1 MSWFYYVGRVLVWMI
16 IFLCTRTQIKGRENV
31 PRHGPLLVAS
41 NHINMADPPLL
52 AVSMG
57 RVAIFMAKE
66 ELFRSRFIAYFV
78 RGFGSFPVHRGQ
90 LDRQAIRDSEQVLA
104 RGQALVMFPEGM
116 RSHVGQ
122 LRPGFP
128 GAALLACRSGV
139 PILPVGIIGTE
150 NVWGKWWWL
159 RRPRITVNIGVPFH
173 LPPTNGKVTREEL
186 AEHTKLIMV
195 RIAELLPSEYRG
207 DYEKAVS

>member
-1 MSWFYYVGRVLVWMI
+1 
-16 IFLCTRTQIKGRENV
+16 
-31 PRHGPLLVAS
+31 
-41 NHINMADPPLL
+41 
-52 AVSMG
+52 
-57 RVAIFMAKE
+57 MAKE
-66 ELFRSRFIAYFV
+66 ELFRSRFAGYFV

-90 LDRQAIRDSEQVLA
+90 LDRQAIRDSEEVLA

-128 GAALLACRSGV
+128 GAALIAARSGV
-139 PILPVGIIGTE
+139 PILPVGITGTE

-159 RRPRITVNIGVPFH
+159 RRPRITVNIGAPFH
-173 LPPTNGKVTREEL
+173 LPPTDGKVTRAEL
-186 AEHTKLIMV
+186 AESTKLIMV

-207 DYEKAVS
+207 DYQEVTA